1 MNPYKVLEVSD
12 KASFEDIR
20 KSYRKLARKYHPD
33 ANPGD
38 KNAEEKFKEIN
49 DAYTILSDEGKRAE
63 YDKKAASGG
72 MKNKNS
78 NKNKAPFGQSPFMRS
93 PFGENPL
100 NRDKNTENTENTE
113 RTTTDF
119 GFGVDKESINNQFA
133 SFFGFNTK
141 R

>member
-1 MNPYKVLEVSD
+1 MNPYKVLEVSE

-33 ANPGD
+33 SNPGN

-63 YDKKAASGG
+63 YDRKASSGG
-72 MKNKNS
+72 MKGKNS
-78 NKNKAPFGQSPFMRS
+78 NTKNASPFGGSPFMRS
-93 PFGENPL
+93 PFGENFF
-100 NRDKNTENTENTE
+100 DKEEETESKDKVK
-113 RTTTDF
+113 TDF

>member
-1 MNPYKVLEVSD
+1 MNPYKVLEVSE

-33 ANPGD
+33 SNPGN

-63 YDKKAASGG
+63 YDRKASSGG
-72 MKNKNS
+72 MKGKSS
-78 NKNKAPFGQSPFMRS
+78 NKKNASPFGGSPFMRS
-93 PFGENPL
+93 PFGENFF
-100 NRDKNTENTENTE
+100 DKEEETESKDKVK
-113 RTTTDF
+113 TDF

>member
-78 NKNKAPFGQSPFMRS
+78 NKNKTPFGQSPFMRS